1 MNESD
6 TLENNTDNIN
16 LVPET
21 NLQQNNSL
29 QLVPEPQ
36 PSQSVINDYYPLPNE
51 VEPILSDEI
60 IENNNPLLYNN
71 NEYQLLY
78 DNSINNPF
86 YESLINQ
93 LNYDTDNEE
102 NEFIRII
109 YSWKFEINYDYFDFK
124 NINIFISK
132 NNKFKNK
139 INEIKQF
146 RSSSNINSCIS
157 GYEKTGDIIKIKNS
171 INILKK
177 SMVYPYFIIY
187 YDNTKVNIIFY
198 GLFNQKIDEEKLISN
213 IIYENKFGKKGIVT
227 NNYLF
232 NLGNYDFI
240 VFYKKIIVE

>member
-6 TLENNTDNIN
+6 TLQNNTDNIN

-21 NLQQNNSL
+21 NLQNNSLQLVPEPQPYQSIINNSL

-60 IENNNPLLYNN
+60 IENNNPLYNN

-86 YESLINQ
+86 YESLINE

-132 NNKFKNK
+132 NSKFQNKL
-139 INEIKQF
+139 NELKQF
-146 RSSSNINSCIS
+146 RSSSNINS
-157 GYEKTGDIIKIKNS
+157 
-171 INILKK
+171 
-177 SMVYPYFIIY
+177 
-187 YDNTKVNIIFY
+187 
-198 GLFNQKIDEEKLISN
+198 
-213 IIYENKFGKKGIVT
+213 
-227 NNYLF
+227 
-232 NLGNYDFI
+232 
-240 VFYKKIIVE
+240 